1 VKEIDQEKS
10 EDRKSIE
17 EMKKENHLNIGFD

>member
-17 EMKKENHLNIGFD
+17 EIKKENHLNIGFD